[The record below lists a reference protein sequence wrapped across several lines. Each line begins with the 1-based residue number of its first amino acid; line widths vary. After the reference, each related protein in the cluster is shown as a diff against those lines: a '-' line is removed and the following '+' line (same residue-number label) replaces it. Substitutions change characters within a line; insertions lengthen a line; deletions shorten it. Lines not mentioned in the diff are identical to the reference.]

1 MDENGSWRSKTLV
14 LGAVLGAL
22 TGLVAAYLLV
32 QRADQQ
38 EQPPELSTGEG
49 IKVGLLL
56 LGLLRQIAQLAE
68 GD

>member
-1 MDENGSWRSKTLV
+1 MDEIETWRSKTLV
-14 LGAVLGAL
+14 MGAVLGAV

-32 QRADQQ
+32 QRAESQ
-38 EQPPELSTGEG
+38 ERPPELSTGEG